1 MPRLAIDREFMQDY
15 AKLERPVQN
24 LVDEAFTK
32 FEAATHA
39 GVHLETVQHAKDSR
53 LRTIRINQFW
63 RGVVMS
69 PERGDVYTLLKV
81 LPHDKAYEW
90 AGRRRA
96 SVNAATG
103 RIELR
108 DVVAIDDTLPALQQ
122 MASASPSR
130 LFDHVDDGDLR
141 RLGLDDHTL
150 AFARALTDEIQLHAA
165 RAFLPERQWD
175 VLAGL
180 RAGMSVEEVWS
191 DLAAHLDGDEV
202 VDTEDLVRAVERST
216 DRMVL
221 VDGPAE
227 LLAVLSRPFELWR
240 VYLHPTQQAVVDAVY
255 SGPARVTGGPGTGK
269 TVVAMHRAW
278 RLAGRLTERPAGRPA
293 SDEAGAESGKVL
305 LTTFTSTLTRS
316 LHGGLLL
323 LVDDSDV
330 LDRIDTLTVDQ
341 VARAVYT
348 DRHGSFALMPDAE
361 QKQLWT
367 SIAADLAVP
376 CTEAFLA
383 EEWRQVVL
391 AQEIANVE
399 QYRKA
404 ARTGRGTP
412 LGSRQRDQVWAAIEA
427 FTEQLSRSGKAT
439 WESMCVEATRLLR
452 EGARSPYRHVVVDEA
467 QDLSLVQWR
476 FLRAL
481 VAPGSDDLFLAGD
494 AHQRIYSHRVTLN
507 RVGIHTAGR
516 SARLTINYRTTAEI
530 LAWSLGVL
538 RGEAVDDLDEGLD
551 RIAGYRSPL
560 HGRTP
565 TLKGYR
571 DRAGELAGLAEA
583 VEGWLGRG
591 VRPEEIGVAVRS
603 NNLADTVARAL
614 VDAGMPVR
622 LVAKT
627 NQPEAA
633 VSVATMH
640 RMKGLEFRCMA
651 VACLN
656 DHVMPVAV
664 TPFEDDPLTH
674 AQDLLRERCLLF
686 VACTRAREDLR
697 VSWYGAPSR
706 FIDFGSDVATPPA

>member
-15 AKLERPVQN
+15 AKLERPVQT
-24 LVDEAFTK
+24 LVDEAFGK
-32 FEAATHA
+32 FEAATHT
-39 GVHLETVQHAKDSR
+39 GIHLEPVQHAKDPR

-63 RGVVMS
+63 RGVVLA
-69 PERGDVYTLLKV
+69 PDKGDVYTLLKV
-81 LPHDKAYEW
+81 LPHNKAYEW

-96 SVNAATG
+96 TVNAATG

-108 DVVAIDDTLPALQQ
+108 DVVAIDDTLPALQKAA
-122 MASASPSR
+122 ASSPSR
-130 LFDHVDDGDLR
+130 LFDHIDDGDLR
-141 RLGLDDHTL
+141 RLGIDEQTL
-150 AFARALTDEIQLHAA
+150 AFARVLTDEIQLHAA

-180 RAGMSVEEVWS
+180 LAGMTVEDVWA
-191 DLAAHLDGDEV
+191 DLGAHLDAQEA
-202 VDTEDLVRAVERST
+202 VDLDDVVRAVERST

-240 VYLHPTQQAVVDAVY
+240 VYLHPAQQEIVDAVY

-269 TVVAMHRAW
+269 TVVAMHRAE
-278 RLAGRLTERPAGRPA
+278 RLAQRLASGGAGV
-293 SDEAGAESGKVL
+293 AGAKVL
-305 LTTFTSTLTRS
+305 LTTFTSTLTS
-316 LHGGLLL
+316 TLHAGLLL
-323 LVDDSDV
+323 LTEESDV

-341 VARAVYT
+341 VARAVYVAK
-348 DRHGSFALMPDAE
+348 HGSFTLMPDAE

-367 SIAADLAVP
+367 SVIADLDMP
-376 CTEAFLA
+376 FTEAFLA
-383 EEWRQVVL
+383 EEWRQIVL
-391 AQEIANVE
+391 AHDITTAE

-404 ARTGRGTP
+404 TRSGRGKP
-412 LGSRQRDQVWAAIEA
+412 LGARQRDQVWAAIEA
-427 FTEQLSRSGKAT
+427 FTDRLTRSGKGT

-452 EGARSPYRHVVVDEA
+452 EGARSPYRHIVVDEA

-481 VAPGSDDLFLAGD
+481 VVPGPDDLFLAGD

-507 RVGIHTAGR
+507 RVGILTSGR
-516 SARLTINYRTTAEI
+516 SSRLTINYRTTAEI
-530 LAWSLGVL
+530 LGWSLGVL
-538 RGEAVDDLDEGLD
+538 RGEPVDDLDDGLD

-560 HGRTP
+560 HGRMP

-583 VEGWLGRG
+583 VEGWIGRG
-591 VRPEEIGVAVRS
+591 VRPEEIGIAVRS
-603 NNLADTVARAL
+603 NSLADTAARAL
-614 VDAGMPVR
+614 TEAGIPVR
-622 LVAKT
+622 LVAKS
-627 NQPEAA
+627 NQPEVA

-656 DHVMPVAV
+656 DHIMPIAV
-664 TPFEDDPLTH
+664 TPHEEDPLTH

-686 VACTRAREDLR
+686 VAYTRAREDLR

-706 FIDFGSDVATPPA
+706 FLDLGAGAATA